1 MRRHIAITGALLVS
15 SAVLLQPQAPQPVEA
30 PGPKAKAVGQ
40 GGGKGGGKGGGGGFK
55 NLQVLNPNTLPETM
69 QSFVQALGLLD
80 QGTCSYCHVEDRSSD
95 EKPQKVIARRMII
108 MARAINGTFGDGQQH
123 VTCYTCHRGSTKPPM
138 AP

>member
-1 MRRHIAITGALLVS
+1 M
-15 SAVLLQPQAPQPVEA
+15 EA